1 MVVTLCYY
9 WVGVIYPW
17 DIPTNSIPLFR
28 YILVVRIYLSLMVVV
43 ELMSGLVLP
52 TSSLQK
58 DDFVETDMMI
68 GFSNLGMIVEY

>member
-1 MVVTLCYY
+1 
-9 WVGVIYPW
+9 
-17 DIPTNSIPLFR
+17 
-28 YILVVRIYLSLMVVV
+28 MVVV

-68 GFSNLGMIVEY
+68 GFSHISMIVDY